1 MTAAE
6 PGAVAAAQRAAR
18 NAPAA
23 HASKPERFSL
33 LLELISNAGLMDA
46 LSTGNSCRACMALW
60 FLALFTSLG
69 SCRGVEYVVMIW
81 DAACSCMC
89 VGICGSTRG
98 RVGAPE
104 SFRGL
109 YQGILRGLYQAY
121 QGVNWGLVRAWSGC
135 FVVDFV
141 RRQGPH

>member
-46 LSTGNSCRACMALW
+46 LSTGNSCRAWIALW
-60 FLALFTSLG
+60 FLALFTSL
-69 SCRGVEYVVMIW
+69 
-81 DAACSCMC
+81 
-89 VGICGSTRG
+89 
-98 RVGAPE
+98 
-104 SFRGL
+104 
-109 YQGILRGLYQAY
+109 
-121 QGVNWGLVRAWSGC
+121 
-135 FVVDFV
+135 
-141 RRQGPH
+141 

>member
-1 MTAAE
+1 M
-6 PGAVAAAQRAAR
+6 GCCILV
-18 NAPAA
+18 
-23 HASKPERFSL
+23 HVL
-33 LLELISNAGLMDA
+33 GIS
-46 LSTGNSCRACMALW
+46 C
-60 FLALFTSLG
+60 
-69 SCRGVEYVVMIW
+69 
-81 DAACSCMC
+81 
-89 VGICGSTRG
+89 STRG

-141 RRQGPH
+141 RSLIRASSGGSITKTPYSMTGRLCGAPAAHSCRGR